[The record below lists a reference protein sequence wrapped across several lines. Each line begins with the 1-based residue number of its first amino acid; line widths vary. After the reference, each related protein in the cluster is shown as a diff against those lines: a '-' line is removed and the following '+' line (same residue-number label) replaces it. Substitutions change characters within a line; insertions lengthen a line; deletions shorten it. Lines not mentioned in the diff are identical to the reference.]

1 MSKRIAPMKSIVALT
16 DGCTSEI
23 KNHNFI
29 WSLHKTCLES
39 ILAFVNLALMIL
51 DATISKRLRTKKK

>member
-29 WSLHKTCLES
+29 GPLHKMCHEFD
-39 ILAFVNLALMIL
+39 LAKNIAVY
-51 DATISKRLRTKKK
+51 